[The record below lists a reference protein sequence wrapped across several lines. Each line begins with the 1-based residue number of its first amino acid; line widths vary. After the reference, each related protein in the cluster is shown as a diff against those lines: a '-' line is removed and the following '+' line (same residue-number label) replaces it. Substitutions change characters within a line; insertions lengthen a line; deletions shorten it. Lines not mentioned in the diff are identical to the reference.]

1 MILELRALVATVVVA
16 LVSVALL
23 FLGWQVVFPVFAVAY
38 LAYRYLYY
46 RDRIDP
52 GKTDGSTDWMPGQL
66 LEKTTLLFVALFA
79 VTRIVLFPLLSPVW
93 TLDALSLPAF
103 DLTSLSVLIDQLVS
117 LGSVWATVLVPLA
130 VVSYAVGQFRV
141 RLLGGVDSRPA
152 AIRAAL
158 WETAAR
164 VPLYL
169 AWAGLFVLGP
179 IYQLWVGIPAAAGLP
194 VPAAAGFSPVLGG
207 VFPAVV
213 LVGHLV
219 PALVIG
225 AYVAVSREKYG
236 DRAVPEPLGYRGL
249 YPPDRQVSTANLAVP
264 GAVYLIYA
272 AAVVVFV
279 PLGSPVRAGLVLP
292 ALVAILVGADIR
304 GLTSGLSRALP
315 EWVPDDGVDAVV
327 VGLCAGLGALALLA
341 VGLGADPAA
350 AMYFGVVA
358 APLTFGANL
367 GLASVKASRMEA
379 LKERVEADPDALQQ
393 SEVDRLLAYT
403 DARNDQLRAAAI
415 AGLASAVWAS
425 SYRETEATAVFE
437 SVLGSEDERFA
448 RAGLRGV
455 VQLFRADRG
464 ITSVGGLLEGDVFR
478 TVVAAVDSEDA
489 QTRSLAAEAFCRMV
503 AVGYGVGRADDLL
516 ATLDGVP
523 LNRVE
528 AVVDEETDQHLTD
541 AAVECFAVLWYGR
554 NGVLGR
560 SLTDDDERTLLV
572 DLVSW
577 SARASSL
584 ARSKA
589 AFALT
594 SDRAVT
600 DAAGLDAIT
609 EYLDSEVALVRFMAA
624 HTVQS
629 SMDRHA
635 DRVGL
640 DQLLSL
646 LDDEYELVRR
656 AGANSIQAYVRATG
670 ESEGVLDALL
680 DHLEASDPAAADS
693 ADATVLAT
701 MELIDEATVTERAG
715 VAGTVA
721 DYAGSENGTVAEP
734 AAKLLATVVEAN
746 PERGREDPVLSAL
759 EAGLTHENTAVREHS
774 ARAAAAITAD
784 DPGAGRPFI
793 RGLVLNLG
801 TSGTISEIAA
811 STLSQVLAE
820 YPEYGTEFLPEMV
833 GGLRN
838 PTSISRQYAG
848 AMVTGRTVSQ
858 VTARFLA
865 DITEYDTSRGDSL
878 IGPLVDL
885 ASNTGNVARDAVF
898 ATLENLSADFP
909 EQSQEAL
916 AAAQS
921 ALDAGEVRVRRNAA
935 QILSNVALEY
945 PESVAP
951 MASRLIV
958 AVDDSDPQ
966 MRSIALVTLGTI
978 GAEAPEAIEADIR
991 RIIGRLDDDSSLVR
1005 EHAAKAIITVAQNQ
1019 PDIVEPAAE
1028 ASDRLRR
1035 IQRDPAVELDEE
1047 MVHQA
1052 ANAIRTGTPP
1062 GEDVE
1067 ASGDDTST
1075 DIFTPEGV
1083 DEAGQ
1088 SSDTRVFEPPT
1099 DGDGTA
1105 EDPS

>member
-1 MILELRALVATVVVA
+1 MILELRALVSAVVVA
-16 LVSVALL
+16 VVSVAVL
-23 FLGWQVVFPVFAVAY
+23 FLGWQFVFPAFAVAY
-38 LAYRYLYY
+38 LAYKYLYY

-52 GKTDGSTDWMPGQL
+52 EKTDGNADWMPGQL
-66 LEKTTLLFVALFA
+66 LEKTALLFVALF
-79 VTRIVLFPLLSPVW
+79 VVSRVVLFPLVSPWSPGALSP
-93 TLDALSLPAF
+93 PAF
-103 DLTSLSVLIDQLVS
+103 DLTSLDVLIGQLVE
-117 LGSVWATVLVPLA
+117 LGRNWGTVLLPLA
-130 VVSYAVGQFRV
+130 VISYAVGQFRV
-141 RLLGGVDSRPA
+141 RLLGGVDSRQA

-158 WETAAR
+158 WETSAR
-164 VPLYL
+164 VPVYL
-169 AWAGLFVLGP
+169 AWAGLVVIGP
-179 IYQLWVGIPAAAGLP
+179 VYQLWVGIPTAAGLP
-194 VPAAAGFSPVLGG
+194 VPAATGFSPVLGG

-213 LVGHLV
+213 LVGHVV

-236 DRAVPEPLGYRGL
+236 DRTVPELLGYRGL
-249 YPPDRQVSTANLAVP
+249 YPPDRRVSRVNLAVP
-264 GAVYLIYA
+264 AVAYLLYA
-272 AAVVVFV
+272 TAVVVFV
-279 PLGSPVRAGLVLP
+279 PFGSPVFVLP
-292 ALVAILVGADIR
+292 VLVAILVGADIR

-315 EWVPDDGVDAVV
+315 EWVPDEGVDTVV
-327 VGLCAGLGALALLA
+327 VGLCAGLVAMGLLA
-341 VGLGADPAA
+341 VLGADAA
-350 AMYFGVVA
+350 TAMYFGVVA
-358 APLTFGANL
+358 PPLAFGANV
-367 GLASVKASRMEA
+367 GLAKVKTDRMDS
-379 LKERVEADPDALQQ
+379 LKERVEADPDSLEQ

-403 DARNDQLRAAAI
+403 DARNDKLRAAAI
-415 AGLASAVWAS
+415 DGLASAVWAS
-425 SYRETEATAVFE
+425 PYREDEAIRAFE
-437 SVLGSEDERFA
+437 SALESEDERFA

-464 ITSVGGLLEGDVFR
+464 ITSVGGLLDDDVFR
-478 TVVAAVDSEDA
+478 TVVAAVESEDA
-489 QTRSLAAEAFCRMV
+489 SARSLAAEAFCRMV
-503 AVGYGVGRADDLL
+503 VAGYGAGRADDLL
-516 ATLDGVP
+516 ETLDRVP
-523 LNRVE
+523 LDRVE
-528 AVVDEETDQHLTD
+528 AVVGDDAATQHLTD
-541 AAVECFAVLWYGR
+541 AAVECFGVLWYDR
-554 NGVLGR
+554 DGVLGR

-572 DLVSW
+572 DLMSW
-577 SARASSL
+577 SARAREL

-589 AFALT
+589 VFALT
-594 SDRAVT
+594 SDPAVT

-624 HTVQS
+624 HTIQS
-629 SMDRHA
+629 SIARHA
-635 DRVGL
+635 DQVDL

-646 LDDEYELVRR
+646 LDDEYEPVRR
-656 AGANSIQAYVRATG
+656 AGASGIQTYVRATG

-680 DHLEASDPAAADS
+680 GHLEAADPAAADS
-693 ADATVLAT
+693 ADATILAT
-701 MELIDEATVTERAG
+701 MELIDEAVVTERAG
-715 VAGTVA
+715 VAETVA
-721 DYAGSENGTVAEP
+721 AYADSENGAVAEP
-734 AAKLLATVVEAN
+734 AAQVLATVVGAN
-746 PERGREDPVLSAL
+746 PESGHQDPALSAL
-759 EAGLTHENTAVREHS
+759 EAGLTHENGAVREHC

-784 DPGAGRPFI
+784 DPGAGRPFV

-801 TSGTISEIAA
+801 TAGTIGEIAA
-811 STLSQVLAE
+811 STLSQVLGE

-865 DITEYDTSRGDSL
+865 DITDYDTSRGDSL

-885 ASNTGNVARDAVF
+885 ASNTGNPARDAVF
-898 ATLENLSADFP
+898 ATLENLSVDFP
-909 EQSQEAL
+909 EQSQEML
-916 AAAQS
+916 PAAQS

-935 QILSNVALEY
+935 QVLSNVAIEY

-951 MASRLIV
+951 MTSRLIV

-978 GAEAPEAIEADIR
+978 GSEAPEAIEADIR

-1035 IQRDPAVELDEE
+1035 VQRDPAVDIDEE

-1067 ASGDDTST
+1067 ASGDDAST